1 MAIMTPEK
9 LLKNLEISLKSV
21 IIFDEEI
28 TIATDKGNA
37 VIINKEHYD
46 NILNNLTHQDIFVI

>member
-28 TIATDKGNA
+28 TIATDNGNA
-37 VIINKEHYD
+37 VIINKEYYD